1 MALQELDKH
10 QSEALESLGGPLA
23 EIATLAANRKK
34 RAQGSGAWRKTVTQH
49 APEPWLV
56 ARLALQARISALDIE
71 A

>member
-10 QSEALESLGGPLA
+10 QSETPASCGGPLA
-23 EIATLAANRKK
+23 DIPTLGANRKK
-34 RAQGSGAWRKTVTQH
+34 RAQGSNAWHQTVTQH
-49 APEPWLV
+49 APEPWLA